1 VSCSTH
7 SSEDGDLAHA
17 SIGVGRRRFLCCRGV
32 EFVEVALV
40 ENNLDGRGTAEII
53 LLVPPT
59 LTLV

>member
-1 VSCSTH
+1 MSCSTH